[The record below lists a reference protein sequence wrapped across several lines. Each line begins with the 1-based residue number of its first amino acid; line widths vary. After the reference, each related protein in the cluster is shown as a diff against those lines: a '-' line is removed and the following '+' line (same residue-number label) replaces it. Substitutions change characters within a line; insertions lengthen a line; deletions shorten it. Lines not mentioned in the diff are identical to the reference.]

1 MGRLSQPFYL
11 TVIYDFQPACLRV
24 LKCYSAVDR
33 SSPIST
39 QPRLPSEIRKQE
51 KVIKNP
57 SGDWWVA
64 LCVVV
69 VMRGLDREMTWKSA
83 MHFLFSLTTNLLQTT
98 TRRVGQT
105 EKHLSC
111 QVSVRLS
118 FHRDSQRDPGKF
130 QTTSWWSNIT
140 DLAAKVC
147 RVQFILCKL
156 LC

>member
-33 SSPIST
+33 GSPTST

-118 FHRDSQRDPGKF
+118 FHRDSQIR
-130 QTTSWWSNIT
+130 SWQISNNF
-140 DLAAKVC
+140 LMVKHYG
-147 RVQFILCKL
+147 FIIQGLHRAVSLKL
-156 LC
+156 LG